1 MDAVSHAALLLR
13 HLYRYSIFNMYQPNE
28 FDIARLKERA
38 TQLAG
43 QISRNK
49 SGALSNEQLKPLRL
63 QNGLYI
69 QRHAPMLRIAIA
81 YGMLNSEQLRA
92 LGRAAQKYDRGYGHF
107 TTRQNLQLNWIS
119 VDDTPLAL
127 AELAE
132 VGMHGIQSSGNCLR
146 NITSDALAG
155 IAPDEILDP
164 RPYAEL
170 LRQWS
175 TFHPEFALLPRK
187 FKVALTGTPQ
197 DRALVQIHD
206 LAFEVVEISPI
217 VTFRVR
223 VGGGLGRTPILGP
236 VLRERLEWQDL
247 LTYTHAV
254 LRVYNELGRRDNLT
268 KARIKILV
276 RAVGIEHFRELV
288 EAEWADLKHG
298 VHKLPEA
305 ELVRIKQA
313 FVEPDWSLGQPMAN
327 DAVTLTGDALNRW
340 NKWLVRNR
348 LPNRHQGFAAVLIA
362 LKGKGRPPG
371 DITSAEMEAIA
382 DVADRFSQGF
392 VRVTHAQNLVL
403 PAVRE
408 ADLYALYV
416 ELEALG
422 LNHAVGGLVG
432 DMVACPGG
440 DFCAL
445 ANARSLPIADEIAAR
460 YSQLDAQED
469 IGPLDLRI
477 SGCMN
482 SCGHHH
488 TGHIGIL
495 GVDKDGAAFYQ
506 LLLGGHSGHGAP
518 AALGTIIGRAF
529 AEDEIA
535 DAVEQ
540 VLDTYLELR
549 HPGETF
555 RETVARLGKAVFA
568 SAADAIRT
576 QTVRREGSSLHESEA

>member
-1 MDAVSHAALLLR
+1 
-13 HLYRYSIFNMYQPNE
+13 MYQPSS
-28 FDIARLKERA
+28 FDTARLTERA
-38 TQLAG
+38 SQLAG
-43 QISRNK
+43 QIQRNK
-49 SGALSNEQLKPLRL
+49 EGLLSDDHLKPLRL

-81 YGMLNSEQLRA
+81 YGMLKSDQLRA
-92 LGRAAQKYDRGYGHF
+92 LGEVARKYDRGYGHL
-107 TTRQNLQLNWIS
+107 TTRQNMQLNWIS
-119 VDDTPLAL
+119 LDDTPKALHDLAR
-127 AELAE
+127 
-132 VGMHGIQSSGNCLR
+132 VGIHGIQSSGNCLR

-175 TFHPEFALLPRK
+175 TFHPELCFLPRK
-187 FKVALTGTPQ
+187 FKVALTGTPE

-206 LAFEVVEISPI
+206 MAFEVVEASPHA
-217 VTFRVR
+217 VFRVR

-236 VLRERLEWQDL
+236 VLRERLDWFDI

-254 LRVYNELGRRDNLT
+254 MRVYNELGRRDNLT

-276 RAVGIEHFRELV
+276 RSVGIEKFRDMV
-288 EAEWADLKHG
+288 EAEWADLRNG
-298 VHKLPEA
+298 PHKLSEA
-305 ELVRIKQA
+305 ELDRVKGA
-313 FVEPDWSLGQPMAN
+313 FVEPNWIPEQ
-327 DAVTLTGDALNRW
+327 ALDTPHPPEIEIEATQWQRW
-340 NKWLVRNR
+340 LKRNR
-348 LPNRHQGFAAVLIA
+348 LAHRQPGYAAILIP
-362 LKGKGRPPG
+362 LKAPGRPPG
-371 DITSAEMEAIA
+371 DVTSDEMDAIA
-382 DVADRFSQGF
+382 AISDRFSQGF
-392 VRVTHAQNLVL
+392 IRVSHTQDFVL

-408 ADLYALYV
+408 TDLPALY
-416 ELEALG
+416 EALKT
-422 LNHAVGGLVG
+422 LNLHHAVGGLIG
-432 DMVACPGG
+432 AMVACPGG

-445 ANARSLPIADEIAAR
+445 ANARSIPVAEDIAQRYAA
-460 YSQLDAQED
+460 LDAQEE

-488 TGHIGIL
+488 VGHIGIL

-535 DAVEQ
+535 DAVEEII
-540 VLDTYLELR
+540 DAYLEQR
-549 HPGETF
+549 EPGETF
-555 RETVARLGKAVFA
+555 RQAVARLGKPIFA
-568 SAADAIRT
+568 QAAEAARKPEHKPK
-576 QTVRREGSSLHESEA
+576 REPTESQKEPLV

>member
-1 MDAVSHAALLLR
+1 
-13 HLYRYSIFNMYQPNE
+13 MYQPSN
-28 FDIARLKERA
+28 FDTARLTERA
-38 TQLAG
+38 SQLAG
-43 QISRNK
+43 QIQRNK
-49 SGALSNEQLKPLRL
+49 EGLLSDDHLKPLRL

-81 YGMLNSEQLRA
+81 YGMLKSEQLRA
-92 LGRAAQKYDRGYGHF
+92 LGEVARKYDRGYGHL
-107 TTRQNLQLNWIS
+107 TTRQNMQLNWIS
-119 VDDTPLAL
+119 LDDTPKALHDLAH
-127 AELAE
+127 
-132 VGMHGIQSSGNCLR
+132 VGIHGIQSSGNCLR

-175 TFHPEFALLPRK
+175 TFHPELCFLPRK
-187 FKVALTGTPQ
+187 FKVALTGTPE

-206 LAFEVVEISPI
+206 MAFEVVEASPHA
-217 VTFRVR
+217 VFRVR

-236 VLRERLEWQDL
+236 VLRERLDWFDI

-254 LRVYNELGRRDNLT
+254 MRVYNELGRRDNLT

-276 RAVGIEHFRELV
+276 RSVGVEKFREMV
-288 EAEWADLKHG
+288 EAEWTGLRNG
-298 VHKLPEA
+298 PHKLSEA
-305 ELVRIKQA
+305 ELARVKGA
-313 FVEPDWSLGQPMAN
+313 FVEPKWIPEQ
-327 DAVTLTGDALNRW
+327 ALDTPHPPEIEIEATQWQRW
-340 NKWLVRNR
+340 LKRNR
-348 LPNRHQGFAAVLIA
+348 LAHRQPGYAAILIP
-362 LKGKGRPPG
+362 LKAPGRPPG
-371 DITSAEMEAIA
+371 DVTSDEMDAIA
-382 DVADRFSQGF
+382 AIADRFSQGF
-392 VRVTHAQNLVL
+392 IRVSHTQDFVL

-408 ADLYALYV
+408 TDFPALY
-416 ELEALG
+416 EALKT
-422 LNHAVGGLVG
+422 LNLHHAVGGLIG
-432 DMVACPGG
+432 AMVACPGG

-445 ANARSLPIADEIAAR
+445 ANARSIPVAEDIAQRYAA
-460 YSQLDAQED
+460 LDAQEE

-488 TGHIGIL
+488 VGHIGIL

-535 DAVEQ
+535 DAVEEII
-540 VLDTYLELR
+540 DAYLEQR
-549 HPGETF
+549 EPGETF
-555 RETVARLGKAVFA
+555 RQAVARLGKPIFA
-568 SAADAIRT
+568 QAAEAARKPEHKPK
-576 QTVRREGSSLHESEA
+576 REPTESQKETLV

>member
-1 MDAVSHAALLLR
+1 
-13 HLYRYSIFNMYQPNE
+13 MYQPSS
-28 FDIARLKERA
+28 FDTARLTERA
-38 TQLAG
+38 GQLAG
-43 QISRNK
+43 QIQRNK
-49 SGALSNEQLKPLRL
+49 EGLLSDDHLKPLRL

-81 YGMLNSEQLRA
+81 YGMLNSDQLRA
-92 LGRAAQKYDRGYGHF
+92 LGEVARKYDRGYGHL
-107 TTRQNLQLNWIS
+107 TTRQNMQLNWIS
-119 VDDTPLAL
+119 LDDTPKALHDLAR
-127 AELAE
+127 
-132 VGMHGIQSSGNCLR
+132 VGIHGIQSSGNCLR

-175 TFHPEFALLPRK
+175 TFHPELCFLPRK
-187 FKVALTGTPQ
+187 FKVALTGTPE

-206 LAFEVVEISPI
+206 MAFEVVEASPHA
-217 VTFRVR
+217 VFRVR

-236 VLRERLEWQDL
+236 VLRERLDWFDI

-254 LRVYNELGRRDNLT
+254 MRVYNELGRRDNLT

-276 RAVGIEHFRELV
+276 RSVGIEKFRDMV
-288 EAEWADLKHG
+288 EAEWADLRNG
-298 VHKLPEA
+298 PHKLSEA
-305 ELVRIKQA
+305 ELDRVKGA
-313 FVEPDWSLGQPMAN
+313 FVEPNWIPEQARDTPHPPEIEIEATQWQ
-327 DAVTLTGDALNRW
+327 RW
-340 NKWLVRNR
+340 LKRNR
-348 LPNRHQGFAAVLIA
+348 LAHRQPGYAAILIP
-362 LKGKGRPPG
+362 LKAPGRPPG
-371 DITSAEMEAIA
+371 DVTSDEMDAIA
-382 DVADRFSQGF
+382 AISDRFSQGF
-392 VRVTHAQNLVL
+392 IRVSHTQDFVL

-408 ADLYALYV
+408 TDLPALY
-416 ELEALG
+416 EALKT
-422 LNHAVGGLVG
+422 LNLHHAVGGLIG
-432 DMVACPGG
+432 AMVACPGG

-445 ANARSLPIADEIAAR
+445 ANARSIPVAEDIAQRYAA
-460 YSQLDAQED
+460 LDAQEE

-488 TGHIGIL
+488 VGHIGIL

-535 DAVEQ
+535 DAVEEII
-540 VLDTYLELR
+540 DAYLEQR
-549 HPGETF
+549 EPGETF
-555 RETVARLGKAVFA
+555 RQAVARLGKPIFA
-568 SAADAIRT
+568 QAAEAARKPEHKPK
-576 QTVRREGSSLHESEA
+576 REPTESQKETLV

>member
-1 MDAVSHAALLLR
+1 
-13 HLYRYSIFNMYQPNE
+13 MYQPNE

-38 TQLAG
+38 TQLSG
-43 QISRNK
+43 QIKRNK
-49 SGALSNEQLKPLRL
+49 SGALSDDQLKPLRL

-92 LGRAAQKYDRGYGHF
+92 LGRVAQKYDRGYGHF

-127 AELAE
+127 ADLAE
-132 VGMHGIQSSGNCLR
+132 VGLHGIQSSGNCLR

-206 LAFEVVEISPI
+206 LAFEVVEVDPV

-223 VGGGLGRTPILGP
+223 VGGGLGRTPILGS
-236 VLRERLEWQDL
+236 VLRDRLEWQDL

-276 RAVGIEHFRELV
+276 RAVGVEHFRQLV
-288 EAEWADLKHG
+288 ETEWADLKDG
-298 VHKLPEA
+298 IHKLPA
-305 ELVRIKQA
+305 TELTRIKQS
-313 FVEPDWSLGQPMAN
+313 FIEPDWTPA
-327 DAVTLTGDALNRW
+327 TELTKQDVVLSGMPLTRW
-340 NKWLVRNR
+340 TNWLARNR
-348 LPNRHQGFAAVLIA
+348 LPNRHLGFAAVLIA
-362 LKGKGRPPG
+362 LKGAGRAPG
-371 DITSAEMEAIA
+371 DVTTAEMDAIA
-382 DVADRFSQGF
+382 DLADRYSQGF

-408 ADLYALYV
+408 ADLYALYC
-416 ELEALG
+416 ELEKLG
-422 LNHAVGGLVG
+422 LGHAVGGLVG

-445 ANARSLPIADEIAAR
+445 ANARSLPIADEIATR
-460 YSQLDAQED
+460 YAQLDAQED

-540 VLDTYLELR
+540 MLDTYLER
-549 HPGETF
+549 RNPGETF
-555 RETVARLGKAVFA
+555 RETVGRLGKAVF
-568 SAADAIRT
+568 STAADAIRT
-576 QTVRREGSSLHESEA
+576 QTARRDGASHQEEEA

>member
-1 MDAVSHAALLLR
+1 
-13 HLYRYSIFNMYQPNE
+13 MYQPND

-43 QISRNK
+43 QIGRNK
-49 SGALSNEQLKPLRL
+49 SGALSDDQLKPLRL

-81 YGMLNSEQLRA
+81 YGMLNSEQLRT
-92 LGRAAQKYDRGYGHF
+92 LGRVAQKYDRGYGHF

-119 VDDTPLAL
+119 VDDTPRAL
-127 AELAE
+127 ADLAE
-132 VGMHGIQSSGNCLR
+132 VGLHGIQSSGNCLR

-206 LAFEVVEISPI
+206 LAFEVVDIKPV

-236 VLRERLEWQDL
+236 IIRERLEWQDL

-276 RAVGIEHFRELV
+276 RAVGVEQFRELV
-288 EAEWADLKHG
+288 EAEWMDLKEG
-298 VHKLPEA
+298 VHKLPFA
-305 ELVRIKQA
+305 ELERIKHS
-313 FVEPDWSLGQPMAN
+313 FVEPDWNVGRPLAA
-327 DAVTLTGDALNRW
+327 DAVTLSGEALSRW
-340 NKWLVRNR
+340 NSWVARNR
-348 LPNRHQGFAAVLIA
+348 LPNRHPGFAAVLIA
-362 LKGKGRPPG
+362 LKGRGRPPG
-371 DITSAEMEAIA
+371 DVTSVEMQAIA
-382 DVADRFSQGF
+382 DLADRFSQGF

-408 ADLYALYV
+408 ADLYTLYG
-416 ELEALG
+416 ELQKLG
-422 LNHAVGGLVG
+422 LGHAVGGLVG

-440 DFCAL
+440 DFCSL
-445 ANARSLPIADEIAAR
+445 ANARSLPLADEIAAR
-460 YSQLDAQED
+460 YAELDAQED

-535 DAVEQ
+535 DAIEE
-540 VLDTYLELR
+540 VLDTYLEQR
-549 HPGETF
+549 NPGETF
-555 RETVARLGKAVFA
+555 RETVARLGKTVFA
-568 SAADAIRT
+568 AAADAIRT
-576 QTVRREGSSLHESEA
+576 QTVRREGAALQEDEA

>member
-1 MDAVSHAALLLR
+1 
-13 HLYRYSIFNMYQPNE
+13 MYQPSS
-28 FDIARLKERA
+28 FDTARLTERA
-38 TQLAG
+38 GQLAG
-43 QISRNK
+43 QIQRNK
-49 SGALSNEQLKPLRL
+49 EGLLSDDHLKPLRL

-81 YGMLNSEQLRA
+81 YGMLNSDQLRA
-92 LGRAAQKYDRGYGHF
+92 LGEVARKYDRGYGHL
-107 TTRQNLQLNWIS
+107 TTRQNMQLNWIS
-119 VDDTPLAL
+119 LDDTPKALHDLAR
-127 AELAE
+127 
-132 VGMHGIQSSGNCLR
+132 VGIHGIQSSGNCLR

-175 TFHPEFALLPRK
+175 TFHPELCFLPRK
-187 FKVALTGTPQ
+187 FKVALTGTPE

-206 LAFEVVEISPI
+206 MAFEVVEASPHA
-217 VTFRVR
+217 VFRVR

-236 VLRERLEWQDL
+236 VLRERLDWFDI

-254 LRVYNELGRRDNLT
+254 MRVYNELGRRDNLT

-276 RAVGIEHFRELV
+276 RSVGIEKFRDMV
-288 EAEWADLKHG
+288 EAEWADLRNG
-298 VHKLPEA
+298 PHKLSEA
-305 ELVRIKQA
+305 ELDRVKGA
-313 FVEPDWSLGQPMAN
+313 FVEPNWIPEQARDTPHPPEIEIEATQWQ
-327 DAVTLTGDALNRW
+327 RW
-340 NKWLVRNR
+340 LKRNR
-348 LPNRHQGFAAVLIA
+348 LAHRQPGYAAILIP
-362 LKGKGRPPG
+362 LKAPGRPPG
-371 DITSAEMEAIA
+371 DVTSNEMDAIA
-382 DVADRFSQGF
+382 AIADRFSQGF
-392 VRVTHAQNLVL
+392 IRVSHTQDFVL

-408 ADLYALYV
+408 TDLPALY
-416 ELEALG
+416 EALKT
-422 LNHAVGGLVG
+422 LNLHHAVGGLIG
-432 DMVACPGG
+432 AMVACPGG

-445 ANARSLPIADEIAAR
+445 ANARSIPVAEDIAQRYAA
-460 YSQLDAQED
+460 LDAQEE

-488 TGHIGIL
+488 VGHIGIL

-535 DAVEQ
+535 DAVEEII
-540 VLDTYLELR
+540 DAYLEQR
-549 HPGETF
+549 EPGETF
-555 RETVARLGKAVFA
+555 RQAVARLGKPIFA
-568 SAADAIRT
+568 QAAEAARKPEHKPK
-576 QTVRREGSSLHESEA
+576 REPTESQKETLV